1 MPSPTAVVGI
11 SNAPERSRTSTSLFS
26 SQGPQPRAGLADI
39 SEPCVTCLG
48 SPGYSFSAPNILRTA
63 EAQIAAT
70 PGHPVSVITRPSTLF
85 LGSSEVLLGSVEPF
99 YVRPVRSL
107 SLNLGRRMGPRAA
120 AGGRDRRTRFART
133 AIPSAIHPPRPPHR
147 RRVSRDRRARLQW
160 FRPAAEC
167 FPCRDSTSVFG
178 NQEG

>member
-48 SPGYSFSAPNILRTA
+48 SPGYSFSAPNIFRTA

-70 PGHPVSVITRPSTLF
+70 PGHPVSVICRANWP
-85 LGSSEVLLGSVEPF
+85 EVTSHFGLILV
-99 YVRPVRSL
+99 VVQAV
-107 SLNLGRRMGPRAA
+107 AA
-120 AGGRDRRTRFART
+120 AMIDRLVHHAEILALKGDSYQLRDKDLGA
-133 AIPSAIHPPRPPHR
+133 PPPG
-147 RRVSRDRRARLQW
+147 D
-160 FRPAAEC
+160 
-167 FPCRDSTSVFG
+167 
-178 NQEG
+178 